1 MSTLVVNSLEQA
13 KLLTDPFKLK
23 LLEHFAGAP
32 RTTKQVADG
41 MGEKAPR
48 LYRHVDALFD
58 AGFLELVDEKP
69 KRGTVERYYRTVASR
84 FEVNPNLFAT
94 SPERADDALAMVRT
108 VFRETESDLGKLA
121 TLDDCPAADTEM
133 PIVMRVA
140 LKASRRDIARLRE
153 KLEAWL
159 ADVQRLTDDTDDGA
173 EDDVAYGGL
182 LAFYPMPDEREATPH
197 DRAREER
204 ED

>member
-23 LLEHFAGAP
+23 LLEHFAGTP

-84 FEVNPNLFAT
+84 FEVNPDLFTT
-94 SPERADDALAMVRT
+94 SPERVDDAIAMVRS

-121 TLDDCPAADTEM
+121 AMQDGPADDLEP

-140 LKASRRDIARLRE
+140 LKASRSEVAALRA
-153 KLEAWL
+153 KLEEWL
-159 ADVQRLTDDTDDGA
+159 EEVQQLAEDGDEGA
-173 EDDVAYGGL
+173 GEDDVAYSGL
-182 LAFYPMPDEREATPH
+182 LAFYPMPD
-197 DRAREER
+197 DIAREGS